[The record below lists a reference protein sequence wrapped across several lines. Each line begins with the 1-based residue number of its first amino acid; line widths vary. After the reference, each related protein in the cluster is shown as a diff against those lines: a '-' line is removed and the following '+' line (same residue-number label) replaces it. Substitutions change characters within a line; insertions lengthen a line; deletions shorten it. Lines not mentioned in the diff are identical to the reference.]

1 MKNMDEASKLF
12 TGLPEVFCDLVD
24 FALKGT
30 GFRVVRGS
38 MKERNAESIAQ
49 LRGVQ
54 TWFKKVSNDVVAELK
69 VTDGDVT
76 TTLLVALENQTSTST
91 VMAGRSLMSTAIR
104 WDSWRREMKNDHIKR
119 KELKTHQELL
129 DGVLPGD
136 QMAPV
141 MIIVV
146 HFGQEQWTGLP
157 RFTDML
163 DCPPSLKPKLAD
175 CPVNVISFY
184 NLPIEQINEMPPGA
198 MRAVAK
204 SIHFANDINTLSQ
217 EIKND
222 PSFRKLLDE
231 GPDEAL
237 NIIRIA
243 TGLNTD
249 LLKQQ
254 KEDDMPQKVSKY
266 EQFFVDKGEKI
277 GEKRGEKI
285 GEKKG
290 EKKGRKEGRKEGLEE
305 GIATTIMNFIQN
317 RRKRSFSD
325 MQIQNDLQLDFGLD
339 ETKACQYMA
348 AATKA

>member
-24 FALKGT
+24 FALQDT
-30 GFRVVRGS
+30 GFKVVRGS
-38 MKERNAESIAQ
+38 LKERNAESIAQ

-76 TTLLVALENQTSTST
+76 ASLLVALENQTNTSA

-104 WDSWRREMKNDHIKR
+104 WDDWRREMKRLHKKR
-119 KELKTHQELL
+119 NELKKHQELL
-129 DGVLPGD
+129 DGVLPD
-136 QMAPV
+136 DRMMPV
-141 MIIVV
+141 MILVV
-146 HFGQEQWTGLP
+146 HFGLEPWTGLP
-157 RFTDML
+157 RFTDTL

-184 NLPIEQINEMPPGA
+184 NLPIEQINKMPPGA
-198 MRAVAK
+198 LRAVAK
-204 SIHFANDINTLSQ
+204 SIHYANDINTLSQ
-217 EIKND
+217 EIRKD

-237 NIIRIA
+237 DIIRIA

-249 LLKQQ
+249 LLKKQ

-277 GEKRGEKI
+277 GEKKGEKI
-285 GEKKG
+285 GEKRG
-290 EKKGRKEGRKEGLEE
+290 EKR
-305 GIATTIMNFIQN
+305 GIDNTIMSFIQN
-317 RRKRSFSD
+317 RRKRCFSD
-325 MQIQNDLQLDFGLD
+325 MQIQSDLQLDFGLD
-339 ETKACQYMA
+339 EAKACQYMA
-348 AATKA
+348 AAAKA

>member
-24 FALKGT
+24 FALRGT

-38 MKERNAESIAQ
+38 LKERNAESIAQ

-76 TTLLVALENQTSTST
+76 TTFLVALENQTNTST
-91 VMAGRSLMSTAIR
+91 VMAGRSLMSTAVR
-104 WDSWRREMKNDHIKR
+104 WDSWRRETKNDHLKR
-119 KELKTHQELL
+119 QELKTHQELL
-129 DGVLPGD
+129 DGVLPD
-136 QMAPV
+136 DRMVPV
-141 MIIVV
+141 KILVV
-146 HFGQEQWTGLP
+146 HFGQEPWTGLP
-157 RFTDML
+157 RFTDTL

-184 NLPIEQINEMPPGA
+184 NLPIEEINEMPPGA
-198 MRAVAK
+198 LRAVAK
-204 SIHFANDINTLSQ
+204 SIHYANDINTLSQ
-217 EIKND
+217 EIRMD
-222 PSFRKLLDE
+222 PSFRKLLNE

-237 NIIRIA
+237 DIIRIA
-243 TGLNTD
+243 TGLNTK

-277 GEKRGEKI
+277 GEKIGEKRGEKI

-290 EKKGRKEGRKEGLEE
+290 
-305 GIATTIMNFIQN
+305 IDNTIMSFIQN
-317 RRKRSFSD
+317 RRKRCFSD
-325 MQIQNDLQLDFGLD
+325 VQIQNDLLLDFGLD
-339 ETKACQYMA
+339 EEKASQYMA
-348 AATKA
+348 AAAKA